1 MTVDSPSSPRL
12 MKELETFLKDIHEIA
27 RGRLK
32 DWKEDE
38 HLSDNLLFRLAERED

>member
-1 MTVDSPSSPRL
+1 MTADSSSSPRL
-12 MKELETFLKDIHEIA
+12 VKEFETFLKDIHEIA
-27 RGRLK
+27 KGRLK